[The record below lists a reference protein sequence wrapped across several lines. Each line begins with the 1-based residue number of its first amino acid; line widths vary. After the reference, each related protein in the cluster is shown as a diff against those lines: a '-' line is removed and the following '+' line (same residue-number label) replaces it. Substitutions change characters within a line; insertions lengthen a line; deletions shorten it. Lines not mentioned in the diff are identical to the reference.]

1 MGDPIENHASPAAC
15 VFARVQAGA
24 DRIKLLVSGIINFKE
39 GRVTTPPQMPI
50 EEVKAIVEAARAHG
64 RQTFAHASGTE
75 GVEHSI
81 EGGVNTVE
89 HGFFITEEQL
99 KKMRD
104 RQIAW
109 VPTFAPVQLQI
120 DRAKDLGWDDVVVG
134 HLKRII
140 ESHQAM
146 LRKAHEMGVTI
157 VAGSDAGSCGVP
169 HGIGFLQEL
178 EQMQRAGLPA
188 MAVLQSATSRS
199 ADTLAF
205 PEKIGRIAT
214 GHRSRFILTR
224 HDPSQSIANLMK
236 AKTIIFDAQAIDCP
250 DNLSTAGL

>member
-1 MGDPIENHASPAAC
+1 
-15 VFARVQAGA
+15 
-24 DRIKLLVSGIINFKE
+24 
-39 GRVTTPPQMPI
+39 
-50 EEVKAIVEAARAHG
+50 
-64 RQTFAHASGTE
+64 
-75 GVEHSI
+75 
-81 EGGVNTVE
+81 
-89 HGFFITEEQL
+89 
-99 KKMRD
+99 MRD